1 VLRLF
6 AAILGVLLLGLQVT
20 WWFGKGGV
28 RDQQRLGEQIDA
40 QQAELSSLRSRNG
53 KLAAEVVDLKEG
65 MDAIEEIAR
74 SEMGMVKR
82 NEIFYRVLEPVP
94 DLGPVAESRP
104 AEPPAR

>member
-1 VLRLF
+1 MLRLF

-53 KLAAEVVDLKEG
+53 KLAAEVIDLKEG

-82 NEIFYRVLEPVP
+82 NEIFYRVLEPAP
-94 DLGPVAESRP
+94 DLGPVAGRDSEDSR
-104 AEPPAR
+104 AR